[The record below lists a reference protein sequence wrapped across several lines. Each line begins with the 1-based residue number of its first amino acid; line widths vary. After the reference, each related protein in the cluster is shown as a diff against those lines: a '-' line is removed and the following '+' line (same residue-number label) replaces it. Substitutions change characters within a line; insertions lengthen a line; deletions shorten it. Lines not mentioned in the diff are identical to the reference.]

1 MVTSFPSKNNGALY
15 YKTRGLF
22 ELLIT
27 IEVQYL
33 IEILLMTFV
42 WHLKIRSSVTNIP
55 LHVSLKRQSLIRL

>member
-15 YKTRGLF
+15 YKTRCLF

-33 IEILLMTFV
+33 IEILLMTFI

-55 LHVSLKRQSLIRL
+55 FHVSLKRQSLIRL